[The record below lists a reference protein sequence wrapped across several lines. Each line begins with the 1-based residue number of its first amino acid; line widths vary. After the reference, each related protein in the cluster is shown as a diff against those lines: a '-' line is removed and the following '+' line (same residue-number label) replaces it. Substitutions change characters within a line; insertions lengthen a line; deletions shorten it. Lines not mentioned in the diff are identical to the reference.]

1 MESREIIMSE
11 SSKTADRAEPVQLD
25 EIFLARD
32 RDVSD
37 IIERIRFDATT
48 GGIWFNNQPAV
59 LFRSE
64 TFQLFRRAIYDAVG
78 DDEARKLISAF
89 GFAAGSEDG
98 ELAMELRGK
107 MDTVDVL
114 AAGPA
119 ILSLQGFGT
128 VGPGGMQ
135 AEVDAEHFFMDIN
148 WGQSI
153 EAEFQVRDY
162 GIASKTACCYNSGY
176 GSGFLSR
183 VMSRPI
189 ICQEVECQ
197 AMGHARCRF
206 IAGYRESFDELAP
219 ELDILHDT
227 ASWRHHRPRV
237 AEPKPPPVARIKP
250 KSKPGTRSSNEL
262 IGESVGFL
270 TAMHMVRQ
278 VAETDATVL
287 FLGESGVGKE
297 RFSKTLHGLSRR
309 NQQPFVAVNCA
320 AIPELLLESELFGVE
335 KGAYTGASASRAG
348 RFEWAD
354 GGTLFLDEVGT
365 LSLPAQGKLLR
376 VLQEG
381 ELERLGAKKTIR
393 VDVRIVAATNVDLR
407 EQVALGNFRDDLFY
421 RLNVFPIR
429 LPPLRGRRDD
439 IPLLMDEFLAKFSHR
454 HGKSPDGFTEEAKAA
469 LITYDW
475 PGNIRE
481 FENII
486 ERAVILVDDGSPIQ
500 VNHLFTSGEQ
510 LSSHMY
516 KPDQSGHLVTRT
528 HNEFNW
534 HEVGARALD
543 TSAPMETL
551 ERSLIEAALERTR
564 GNVSAAA
571 RLLNMSRGQLTHRMK
586 RLG

>member
-1 MESREIIMSE
+1 MVKAIDLLNQTPAS
-11 SSKTADRAEPVQLD
+11 ALH

-32 RDVSD
+32 HEHDVSD
-37 IIERIRFDATT
+37 IIERIRFDAKT

-59 LFRSE
+59 LLRSE
-64 TFQLFRRAIYDAVG
+64 TFQLLRRAIYDAVG
-78 DDEARKLISAF
+78 DAEARKLIAAF
-89 GFAAGSEDG
+89 GFDAGTEDAGLAA
-98 ELAMELRGK
+98 ELPDRDEI
-107 MDTVDVL
+107 TDVL

-128 VGPGGMQ
+128 IGTGGMK
-135 AEVDAEHFFMDIN
+135 AEVDADHFFMDVN

-162 GIASKTACCYNSGY
+162 GISSQPACCYNGGY
-176 GSGFLSR
+176 GSGFLSK
-183 VMSRPI
+183 VMGRPV

-206 IAGYRESFDELAP
+206 IAAYRGTFDELSP
-219 ELDILHDT
+219 ELELLHDP

-237 AEPKPPPVARIKP
+237 TEPKRRPTKRP
-250 KSKPGTRSSNEL
+250 KRKGPRTKSLSDDL

-270 TAMHMVRQ
+270 TAIHMVRK

-297 RFSKTLHGLSRR
+297 RFSKALHANSGRSDR
-309 NQQPFVAVNCA
+309 PFVAVNCA
-320 AIPELLLESELFGVE
+320 AIPESLLESELFGIE
-335 KGAYTGASASRAG
+335 KGAFTGASASREG

-354 GGTLFLDEVGT
+354 KGTLFLDEIGT

-381 ELERLGAKKTIR
+381 ELERLGAKKTIN

-407 EQVALGNFRDDLFY
+407 EQVAQGHFREDLFY
-421 RLNVFPIR
+421 RLNVFPIQ
-429 LPPLRGRRDD
+429 LPPLRGRRED
-439 IPLLMDEFLAKFSHR
+439 IPLLMDEFLEKFAARYNKTPSGFSEQAK
-454 HGKSPDGFTEEAKAA
+454 DA

-481 FENII
+481 CENLI
-486 ERAVILVDDGSPIQ
+486 ERAVILVNNGAPIE
-500 VNHLFTSGEQ
+500 VGHLFTSGEQ
-510 LSSHMY
+510 LSSQVY
-516 KPDQSGHLVTRT
+516 KPDRSGHLVTPPRG
-528 HNEFNW
+528 EFNW
-534 HEVGARALD
+534 QEVGARALD
-543 TSAPMETL
+543 TAAPMETL
-551 ERSLIEAALERTR
+551 ERSLIDAALERSG

-571 RLLNMSRGQLTHRMK
+571 RLMNMSRGQLTHRLK
-586 RLG
+586 RIG